1 MKTKIICIALTAVL
15 LCSAFT
21 FISYGVRENDIDC
34 FLVLLKDEYLSQA
47 EDFEK
52 TLEIDEIV
60 NITKIPVLSENDSE
74 GIMYEIK
81 TRDSSEEAAG
91 KVYSMLISDER
102 VKSVT
107 PDYIDAVNMVKEEKE
122 LQTVSC
128 LFPFDVNGDGNVS
141 AADARKALRASVG
154 LEELS
159 MPSLKA
165 IGVTEEKDI
174 TAAVARNIL
183 RAAVGLEDA
192 PRFIVSTENEDEKII
207 VGPLE
212 CNGSAGYSWVL
223 TGETEKLT
231 VEEKSYGAYSLDI
244 GGTVNYYYILTPK
257 DKGVFKLTLT
267 YKDHKTSGTVSAVN
281 LEIRHQVH
289 VCELPGPEDDIWKS

>member
-1 MKTKIICIALTAVL
+1 MKTKIISLILTAVL
-15 LCSAFT
+15 LCFSFT
-21 FISYGVRENDIDC
+21 VVSFAVRENDIDC
-34 FLVLLKDEYLSQA
+34 FLVMLKDEYCSQA
-47 EDFEK
+47 ADFEK
-52 TLEIDEIV
+52 TLEIDEII

-74 GIMYEIK
+74 GIMYEVK
-81 TRDSSEEAAG
+81 TRDSSEAVAG
-91 KVYSMLISDER
+91 KVYSMLVSDER

-107 PDYIDAVNMVKEEKE
+107 PDFAYAVNMVEEERSLQKE
-122 LQTVSC
+122 SR
-128 LFPFDVNGDGNVS
+128 LFPFDVNGDGSVS
-141 AADARKALRASVG
+141 ASDAREALRASVG
-154 LEELS
+154 LRTLN

-165 IGVTEEKDI
+165 MGVTDEKDI

-183 RAAVGLEDA
+183 RTSVGLEDA

-212 CNGSAGYSWVL
+212 CNGSAGFSWEL
-223 TGETEKLT
+223 TGEMEEFT

-244 GGTVNYYYILTPK
+244 GGTVNYYYIFTPK
-257 DKGVFKLTLT
+257 NKGLFKLTFT
-267 YKDHKTSGTVSAVN
+267 YKDHKTAETASEFR